1 VNTGRTGFA
10 YSQARLQA
18 RLGQSS
24 DPASFERAHAA
35 RDLPGF
41 LAAMRATSLRR
52 YTARLAATLDAHEM
66 ERHLR
71 GEWSSL
77 VEEVARWQPAAWQP
91 LIRWLRW
98 LPYLPALQ
106 KLARDGRPPAWTRD
120 DPVLGRVV
128 AAEPALRPA
137 VLDASPLRPL
147 RAALLNQGNVVAA
160 WQAHWLAVRPGTT
173 AAGPGLDAIARAAVM
188 LDAGLRDAPAGAGS
202 AALLQAF
209 AARLMRVFR
218 RHPLSPAAAVAY
230 LGLEGL
236 GLLDLRGGALRRA
249 VQAPGAP

>member
-1 VNTGRTGFA
+1 VNAGRTGFA

-18 RLGQSS
+18 RLGQAG
-24 DPASFERAHAA
+24 DHAEFERAHAA
-35 RDLPGF
+35 RDLAGF

-52 YTARLAATLDAHEM
+52 YTARLAPTLDPHDL

-71 GEWSSL
+71 GEWSAL
-77 VEEVARWQPAAWQP
+77 VEEVARWEPAAWQP
-91 LIRWLRW
+91 VIRWLRW

-120 DPVLGRVV
+120 DPVLGRIV

-137 VLDASPLRPL
+137 VIDASPLRPL
-147 RAALLNQGNVVAA
+147 RTALVGQGDVVAA
-160 WQAHWLAVRPGTT
+160 WRAHWNSVRPSATT
-173 AAGPGLDAIARAAVM
+173 AALALDSIVRAAVT
-188 LDAGLRDAPAGAGS
+188 LDASLRTAPP
-202 AALLQAF
+202 AASSEEPLRAF
-209 AARLMRVFR
+209 AARLLRVFR

-236 GLLDLRGGALRRA
+236 GLLELRGGVLRRA
-249 VQAPGAP
+249 VQAQGAA

>member
-1 VNTGRTGFA
+1 VNAGRTGFA

-24 DPASFERAHAA
+24 DPAEIERAHAA
-35 RDLPGF
+35 RDLAGF

-52 YTARLAATLDAHEM
+52 YTARLAATLDPHDL

-71 GEWSSL
+71 GEWSAL
-77 VEEVARWQPAAWQP
+77 VDEVAHWQPAAWQP

-137 VLDASPLRPL
+137 VLDASPLQPL
-147 RAALLNQGNVVAA
+147 RPALLAGGNVVAA
-160 WQAHWLAVRPGTT
+160 WQAHWRLLRPGET
-173 AAGPGLDAIARAAVM
+173 AASRALEDIVRAAVT
-188 LDAGLRDAPAGAGS
+188 LDATLRVAPPGAGS
-202 AALLQAF
+202 AAAQRAF
-209 AARLMRVFR
+209 AERLLRVFR

-230 LGLEGL
+230 LGMEGL
-236 GLLDLRGGALRRA
+236 GLLELRGGVLRRA
-249 VQAPGAP
+249 VLAAGAS

>member
-1 VNTGRTGFA
+1 VNTGRTGYA
-10 YSQARLQA
+10 YAQARLQA

-24 DPASFERAHAA
+24 NPADLDRAHAA
-35 RDLPGF
+35 RDLAGF

-52 YTARLAATLDAHEM
+52 YTARLAASLAPHDL

-71 GEWSSL
+71 GEWSAL
-77 VEEVARWQPAAWQP
+77 VDEVAHWQPAPWQP
-91 LIRWLRW
+91 VIRWLRW

-128 AAEPALRPA
+128 AAELAVRPA

-147 RAALLNQGNVVAA
+147 RPALLAQGDVAA
-160 WQAHWLAVRPGTT
+160 AWLAHWRFLRPGEPT
-173 AAGPGLDAIARAAVM
+173 AGRALDDIVRAAVT
-188 LDAGLRDAPAGAGS
+188 LDTTLRDAPPGAGS
-202 AALLQAF
+202 AAAQRAF
-209 AARLMRVFR
+209 AARLLRLFR

-236 GLLDLRGGALRRA
+236 GLLELRGGALRRA
-249 VQAPGAP
+249 VLAAGAS

>member
-1 VNTGRTGFA
+1 VNAARTGFA

-18 RLGQSS
+18 RLGQAS
-24 DPASFERAHAA
+24 DHAELERAHAA
-35 RDLPGF
+35 RDLAGF

-52 YTARLAATLDAHEM
+52 YTARLAPTLDPHDL

-71 GEWSSL
+71 AEWSAL
-77 VEEVARWQPAAWQP
+77 VEEVARWQPRAWQP
-91 LIRWLRW
+91 VIRWLRW

-147 RAALLNQGNVVAA
+147 RPALMAQGDMVAA
-160 WQAHWLAVRPGTT
+160 WQVHWRLLRPGEAT
-173 AAGPGLDAIARAAVM
+173 AGRALDTIAIAAMTLDAT
-188 LDAGLRDAPAGAGS
+188 LRDAPPGAGS
-202 AALLQAF
+202 GEPMRAF
-209 AARLMRVFR
+209 AARLLRVFR

-236 GLLDLRGGALRRA
+236 GLLELRGGALRRA
-249 VQAPGAP
+249 VCAPGAS

>member
-1 VNTGRTGFA
+1 VNTARTGFA

-24 DPASFERAHAA
+24 DPADIDRAHAA
-35 RDLPGF
+35 RDLAGF
-41 LAAMRATSLRR
+41 LAAMRTTSLRR
-52 YTARLAATLDAHEM
+52 YTARLAATLDPHDL

-71 GEWSSL
+71 GEWSAL
-77 VEEVARWQPAAWQP
+77 VDEVAHWQPAAWQP
-91 LIRWLRW
+91 VIRWLRW

-128 AAEPALRPA
+128 AADPALRPA
-137 VLDASPLRPL
+137 VLDASPLQPL
-147 RAALLNQGNVVAA
+147 RPALVAQADLVAA
-160 WQAHWLAVRPGTT
+160 WQAHWRVLRPKT
-173 AAGPGLDAIARAAVM
+173 ATADHALDAIARAAM
-188 LDAGLRDAPAGAGS
+188 TLDATLRDAPPGAGS
-202 AALLQAF
+202 TEPLRAF
-209 AARLMRVFR
+209 AARLLRVFR

-236 GLLDLRGGALRRA
+236 GLLELRGGALRRA
-249 VQAPGAP
+249 VLAAGAA

>member
-1 VNTGRTGFA
+1 VNTGRAGFA

-18 RLGQSS
+18 RFGQSS
-24 DPASFERAHAA
+24 DPAEFDRAHAA
-35 RDLPGF
+35 RDLAGF

-52 YTARLAATLDAHEM
+52 YAARLAATLDPHDL

-71 GEWSSL
+71 GEWTAL
-77 VEEVARWQPAAWQP
+77 VDEVARWQPAAWQP
-91 LIRWLRW
+91 VIRWLRW

-120 DPVLGRVV
+120 DPVLGSVV

-147 RAALLNQGNVVAA
+147 RPALSTQADIVAA
-160 WQAHWLAVRPGTT
+160 WQAHWRFLRPGETT
-173 AAGPGLDAIARAAVM
+173 AGRALDTIARAALT
-188 LDAGLRDAPAGAGS
+188 LDATLRDAPPGAASGE
-202 AALLQAF
+202 AQRVF
-209 AARLMRVFR
+209 AARLLRVFR

-236 GLLDLRGGALRRA
+236 GLLELRGGALRRA
-249 VQAPGAP
+249 VLAAGTS

>member
-24 DPASFERAHAA
+24 DPAEIDRAHAA
-35 RDLPGF
+35 RDLAGF

-52 YTARLAATLDAHEM
+52 YTARLATTLAPHEL

-71 GEWSSL
+71 GEWSAL
-77 VEEVARWQPAAWQP
+77 VDEVAHWQPVPWQPA
-91 LIRWLRW
+91 IRWLRW

-106 KLARDGRPPAWTRD
+106 KLARDGRPPAWSRD

-137 VLDASPLRPL
+137 LLDTSPLRPL
-147 RAALLNQGNVVAA
+147 RPALTAQGDMVAA
-160 WQAHWLAVRPGTT
+160 WQVHWRLLRPVETT
-173 AAGPGLDAIARAAVM
+173 ASRVLDAIAIAAM
-188 LDAGLRDAPAGAGS
+188 TLDATLRNAPAGAAS
-202 AALLQAF
+202 TEAQRAF
-209 AARLMRVFR
+209 AVRLLRVFR

-236 GLLDLRGGALRRA
+236 GLLELRGGALRRA
-249 VQAPGAP
+249 VLAAAAS

>member
-1 VNTGRTGFA
+1 VNAARTGFA

-18 RLGQSS
+18 RLGQAS
-24 DPASFERAHAA
+24 DHAEIDRAHAA
-35 RDLPGF
+35 RDLAGF

-52 YTARLAATLDAHEM
+52 YTTRLAPTLDPHEL

-71 GEWSSL
+71 GEWSAL

-91 LIRWLRW
+91 VIRWLRW

-120 DPVLGRVV
+120 DPVLGHIV

-137 VLDASPLRPL
+137 VIDASPLRPL
-147 RAALLNQGNVVAA
+147 RPALANQGDAVAA
-160 WQAHWLAVRPGTT
+160 WRAHWESLRPAATT
-173 AAGPGLDAIARAAVM
+173 AGPALDSIVHAAVTLDAS
-188 LDAGLRDAPAGAGS
+188 LRVAPTTAGS
-202 AALLQAF
+202 GEPMRAF
-209 AARLMRVFR
+209 AARLLRVFR
-218 RHPLSPAAAVAY
+218 RHPLSSAAAVAY

-236 GLLDLRGGALRRA
+236 GLLELRGGALRRA
-249 VQAPGAP
+249 VQASGAS

>member
-1 VNTGRTGFA
+1 VNSARTGFA

-24 DPASFERAHAA
+24 DPAEIDRAHAA
-35 RDLPGF
+35 RDLAGF

-52 YTARLAATLDAHEM
+52 YTARLAATLDPHDL

-71 GEWSSL
+71 GEWSAL
-77 VEEVARWQPAAWQP
+77 VDEVSHWQPAPWQP
-91 LIRWLRW
+91 AIRWLRW

-106 KLARDGRPPAWTRD
+106 KLAREGRPPAWTRD

-147 RAALLNQGNVVAA
+147 RPALMPQGDMVAA
-160 WQAHWLAVRPGTT
+160 WQEQWRLLRPGETT
-173 AAGPGLDAIARAAVM
+173 AARALDAIGAAAIT
-188 LDAGLRDAPAGAGS
+188 LDATLRGAPTGAS
-202 AALLQAF
+202 SREAQQVF
-209 AARLMRVFR
+209 AARLLRVFR

-236 GLLDLRGGALRRA
+236 GLLELRGGALRRA
-249 VQAPGAP
+249 VLAAGAA